1 MELPTITTK
10 PIVIITALLL
20 LAGCAEPSSQA
31 PGQNEPSEP
40 IAPAERSPWHSLTS
54 DEITEAVSA
63 LRASVGE
70 EIRFNQISLLEPIK
84 SDALAW
90 KRGATAAR
98 GIAVCKGVNE
108 ILDLHRFHIE
118 QNA

>member
-1 MELPTITTK
+1 MELPMITTK

-40 IAPAERSPWHSLTS
+40 IASAERSPWHSLTS
-54 DEITEAVSA
+54 DEITKAVSA

-70 EIRFNQISLLEPIK
+70 EIRLNRVSLLEPIK
-84 SDALAW
+84 SEALAW
-90 KRGATAAR
+90 QRGATLRPDTAR
-98 GIAVCKGVNE
+98 WRV
-108 ILDLHRFHIE
+108 R
-118 QNA
+118 